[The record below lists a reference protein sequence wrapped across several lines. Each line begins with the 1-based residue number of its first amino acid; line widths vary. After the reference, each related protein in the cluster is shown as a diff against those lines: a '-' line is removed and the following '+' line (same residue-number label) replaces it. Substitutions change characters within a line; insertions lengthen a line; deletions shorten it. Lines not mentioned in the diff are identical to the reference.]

1 MDVKLPPLGE
11 SADSGTVVNIL
22 VKEGD
27 QITKGQTI
35 IELETGKAVTPIS
48 SSAAGQVSKIIVKE
62 GQKISVG
69 APILSLAGNG
79 AEAPTAEAPKKAA
92 AAKAPEKK
100 SPKEEEETAEVAETS
115 EEDFEYTGELPPP
128 ASPSLRRLAQDLGID
143 LRKVRGSEGGGRIV
157 LADLKSFIQNLQR
170 AAKQKSVSA
179 PDTQKAPAKVA
190 PQIDFSR
197 FGSIYK
203 RPMTEL
209 RKVIAQRMTENWNA
223 IPHVTQFDDIDLTN
237 IMELRKKYAE
247 AFEKKGAKLTVTSF
261 AIKALLNTLKK
272 HPLFNTSLDEVS
284 QEIIFKEYFHLGVA
298 VDTEQGLMVP
308 VIRDVDKKDLV
319 QISKEMNDLAVKA
332 RERKISME
340 EMQGGTF
347 TISNQGAFGG
357 AHFTPIVNKPEVAI
371 LGLGKGAFKPV
382 ATQDKK
388 VEVRLI
394 LPVTLSYDH
403 RVIDGGSAAR
413 FVVDL
418 VEAFQNFNQADVEP
432 KS

>member
-203 RPMTEL
+203 RPM
-209 RKVIAQRMTENWNA
+209 
-223 IPHVTQFDDIDLTN
+223 
-237 IMELRKKYAE
+237 
-247 AFEKKGAKLTVTSF
+247 
-261 AIKALLNTLKK
+261 
-272 HPLFNTSLDEVS
+272 
-284 QEIIFKEYFHLGVA
+284 
-298 VDTEQGLMVP
+298 
-308 VIRDVDKKDLV
+308 
-319 QISKEMNDLAVKA
+319 
-332 RERKISME
+332 
-340 EMQGGTF
+340 
-347 TISNQGAFGG
+347 
-357 AHFTPIVNKPEVAI
+357 
-371 LGLGKGAFKPV
+371 
-382 ATQDKK
+382 
-388 VEVRLI
+388 
-394 LPVTLSYDH
+394 
-403 RVIDGGSAAR
+403 GGSGTSPSRDAAR
-413 FVVDL
+413 R
-418 VEAFQNFNQADVEP
+418 
-432 KS
+432 SR